1 MKLKELMDIE
11 SVIAKHET
19 KLKALA
25 EQDVDKLSISDL
37 SFIKMVSAGS
47 ITSMRKYGA
56 SNEEILCTEKQRTH
70 QGDAMKVKSY
80 LWNLPQD
87 ELKALLEGLK
97 Y

>member
-1 MKLKELMDIE
+1 MKLKELMNIE
-11 SVIAKHET
+11 SVIAKHT
-19 KLKALA
+19 DKLKKMA

-47 ITSMRKYGA
+47 ITSMRKLGA
-56 SNEEILCTEKQRTH
+56 SNEEILCTSQHRTS
-70 QGDAMKVKSY
+70 QSDAMKVKSY